1 MKEECGLANFGVQNS
16 RCWQQR
22 NEGAR
27 RDDTKGGGEH
37 REKREKETRSKT

>member
-1 MKEECGLANFGVQNS
+1 MKEGCGLANFGMQNS

-27 RDDTKGGGEH
+27 RDDTKGEGRG
-37 REKREKETRSKT
+37 EKREKEARSET